1 MRLKNLEISE
11 RIEVRLDK
19 SMADDTSTG
28 IITYGLENDYP
39 QIIEKLLYGS
49 QTAKAVSKI
58 YGKFLAGSGFVDTTI
73 GTIIVGHDIKGKE
86 ITLDSIRID
95 VAKNIARFNGVYL
108 HANFNLKGEVSGDFS
123 TSVLSFKDYRFST
136 KDSRGYCSRIAKH
149 TNWSKK
155 RNVTPVFNKA
165 DISWFNAFNPKQ
177 AIIDLQALKK
187 GEKYKGQI
195 YYYFLDDEY
204 FYPLSPFDSVYLDM
218 DTEFQ
223 MQLYKNRQIRNGFAK
238 KTVMRVPPY
247 ANQDDKLI
255 DETNFKKFLGAD
267 GDNALLL
274 QCEVDENGEI
284 TNKDF
289 KFETLETN
297 IDADIFINWENTI
310 PNNIRKAASG
320 MPQILIDFDS
330 GKQAPASGEL
340 LKTAFDSY
348 NAYVKDERTQVSECL
363 KNFFKY
369 HENATLRNADFT
381 INPIQL

>member
-11 RIEVRLDK
+11 RLDVVLDK
-19 SMADDTSTG
+19 TMSDDISSG
-28 IITYGLENDYP
+28 IMKFGTDNDYP

-58 YGKFLAGSGFVDTTI
+58 YAKFLAGSGFVEPTI
-73 GTIIVGHDIKGKE
+73 GSIVVGHDIKGKE

-108 HANFNLKGEVSGDFS
+108 HANFNLIGEVAGDFA
-123 TSVLSFKDYRFST
+123 TSVLQFKDYRFST
-136 KDSRGYCSRIAKH
+136 KDSRGFCSRIAKH

-155 RNVTPVFNKA
+155 RNELPIFNKS
-165 DISWFNAFNPKQ
+165 DISWFETFNPKQ
-177 AIIDLQALKK
+177 AVIDLKSLKK

-195 YYYFLDDEY
+195 YYFFLDDEY
-204 FYPLSPFDSVYLDM
+204 IYPLSPFDSVYLDM

-255 DETNFKKFLGAD
+255 DESNFKKFLGAD

-330 GKQAPASGEL
+330 GKQSPASGEL
-340 LKTAFDSY
+340 LKTAVDSY
-348 NAYVKDERTQVSECL
+348 NMYTQDERKKISECL
-363 KNFFKY
+363 KNLYK
-369 HENATLRNADFT
+369 HSDNKILKNADYSL
-381 INPIQL
+381 NPIKL